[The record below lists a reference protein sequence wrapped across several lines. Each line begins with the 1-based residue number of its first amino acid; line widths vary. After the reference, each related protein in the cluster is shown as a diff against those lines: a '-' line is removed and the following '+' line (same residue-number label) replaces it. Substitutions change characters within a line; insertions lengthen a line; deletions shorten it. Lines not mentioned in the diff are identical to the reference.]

1 MGTDLFAFIQKEAA
15 TIDTVMREEVAAIA
29 CPHLPDI
36 LSHALLAGG
45 KRVRPLL
52 TLLSARLIRPE
63 FDSRPLYQLAT
74 VVEYLHVASLL
85 HDDVVD
91 RADQRRGKSTANTLW
106 GNSAA
111 ILAGDFLHAR
121 AMTLVAMVGGV
132 DCLAIIGRATA
143 SMVEAEFLQLD
154 NAAQQDLMTENYYA
168 VINGKTASL
177 ITAAC
182 EVGALFAG
190 ATEPQRQTVRVY
202 GHNLGLAF
210 QIIDD
215 LLDYG
220 GDEAKTGKTVGN
232 DFVEGKMTLPLILA
246 LGSAAAAEKKRLL
259 ALLGST
265 AEERRQNFKE
275 AQQIIARQDGF
286 GRARQQ
292 AVGLVDEALARLEQF
307 NPGEARTILTELAR
321 YVLSRDK

>member
-1 MGTDLFAFIQKEAA
+1 MLLCS
-15 TIDTVMREEVAAIA
+15 EELSAIA

-52 TLLSARLIRPE
+52 TLLCARLVTPQLDNR
-63 FDSRPLYQLAT
+63 SLYQLAT

-91 RADQRRGKSTANTLW
+91 RADQRRGKPTANTLW
-106 GNSAA
+106 GNTAA

-121 AMTLVAMVGGV
+121 AMTLASMVGGV

-143 SMVEAEFLQLD
+143 AMVEAEFLQLD
-154 NAAQQDLMTENYYA
+154 NAAQQDRITENYYA

-182 EVGALFAG
+182 EVGAFFAG
-190 ATEPQRQTVRVY
+190 ASEPQREAVRIY

-220 GDEAKTGKTVGN
+220 GDAAKTGKTVGN

-246 LGSAAAAEKKRLL
+246 FGFGTGRREEADCSPLL
-259 ALLGST
+259 NTPS
-265 AEERRQNFKE
+265 EERQAHFAE
-275 AQQIIARQDGF
+275 AQQIIARLDGF
-286 GRARQQ
+286 DRARQQ
-292 AVGLVDEALARLEQF
+292 AVGLIDEALARLEQF
-307 NPGEARTILTELAR
+307 RPVRSQNRP
-321 YVLSRDK
+321 

>member
-1 MGTDLFAFIQKEAA
+1 METDLFAFIKNEAA
-15 TIDTVMREEVAAIA
+15 IIDQQMRQELSGIA

-52 TLLSARLIRPE
+52 TLLCARLLTPGLT
-63 FDSRPLYQLAT
+63 DPALYRLAT

-91 RADQRRGKSTANTLW
+91 SADKRRGKPAANTVW
-106 GNSAA
+106 GNTAA
-111 ILAGDFLHAR
+111 ILAGDFLHAK
-121 AMTLVAMVGGV
+121 AMSLAGIVGGV
-132 DCLAIIGRATA
+132 GCLEIIGKATA
-143 SMVEAEFLQLD
+143 AMVEAEFLQLD
-154 NAAQQDLMTENYYA
+154 NAKQQDRVTEKYYS

-182 EVGALFAG
+182 EAGALFAG
-190 ATEPQRQTVRVY
+190 GSDNQRHAVRIY

-220 GDEAKTGKTVGN
+220 GNAVKTGKTVGN

-246 LGSAAAAEKKRLL
+246 LDSANAQESERMLSLL
-259 ALLGST
+259 SSPPT
-265 AEERRQNFKE
+265 DRQQHFEEACTFIDRHN
-275 AQQIIARQDGF
+275 GF

-292 AVGLVDEALARLEQF
+292 AADLIGEALSELAPF
-307 NPGEARTILTELAR
+307 DPSEAKSILTALAH
-321 YVLSRDK
+321 YVLNRDK

>member
-1 MGTDLFAFIQKEAA
+1 MSTDLFAFMKKEA
-15 TIDTVMREEVAAIA
+15 TVIDAVMREELSAIV

-36 LSHALLAGG
+36 LSHVLLAGG

-52 TLLSARLIRPE
+52 TLLCARLVNPE
-63 FDSRPLYQLAT
+63 LASRSLYQLAT

-91 RADQRRGKSTANTLW
+91 RADQRRGKPTANTLW
-106 GNSAA
+106 GNAAA

-121 AMTLVAMVGGV
+121 AMTLASMVGGV

-143 SMVEAEFLQLD
+143 AMVEAEFLQLD
-154 NAAQQDLMTENYYA
+154 NAEQQDLVTENYYA

-182 EVGALFAG
+182 EVGAFYAG
-190 ATEPQRQTVRVY
+190 ALEPQLQAVRIY

-220 GDEAKTGKTVGN
+220 GDEVKTGKTVGN
-232 DFVEGKMTLPLILA
+232 DFVEGKMTLPLILT
-246 LGSAAAAEKKRLL
+246 LDSAPTEEKNRLL
-259 ALLGST
+259 DLLG
-265 AEERRQNFKE
+265 ADPEERLLSFGE

-292 AVGLVDEALARLEQF
+292 AVSLMGEALAKLDNF
-307 NPGEARTILTELAR
+307 SACEAKTVLSGLAN
-321 YVLSRDK
+321 YVLSREK